1 MTTSEILD
9 LDYADEKNKEI
20 IQKALRKIKP
30 LSKYDIDEEVPLEV
44 LETLVSKY
52 QHKYCLFVNYITP
65 TYIPGE
71 RNTYCA
77 TCKRTDTL
85 DYIGNVYSSTIY
97 ELFAKLSIKFYYETQ
112 SGNIPT
118 QDWEEI
124 RKQRKKRLKEFFQKD
139 ES

>member
-1 MTTSEILD
+1 MTTAEILD
-9 LDYADEKNKEI
+9 LDYADEESKEI

-30 LSKYDIDEEVPLEV
+30 LSKYDIDEEVPLDV
-44 LETLVSKY
+44 LEILVSKY
-52 QHKYCLFVNYITP
+52 QHKYCLFINYIAP

-85 DYIGNVYSSTIY
+85 EYIGNVYSSTIY

-118 QDWEEI
+118 QDWEEV
-124 RKQRKKRLKEFFQKD
+124 RKQRKKRIKEFFQK
-139 ES
+139 

>member
-9 LDYADEKNKEI
+9 LDYSDEESGMI
-20 IQKALRKIKP
+20 IEKALRKIKP
-30 LSKYDIDEEVPLEV
+30 LAKYDVEEKIPLEV

-77 TCKRTDTL
+77 SCKRTDTL
-85 DYIGNVYSSTIY
+85 EYIGNVYSSTIY
-97 ELFAKLSIKFYYETQ
+97 ELFAKLSIKFYFETQ

-124 RKQRKKRLKEFFQKD
+124 RKQRKKRLKEFFQKN
-139 ES
+139 EN